1 MKKYILPFTFRFLIF
16 LFFSLQA
23 FSEEDEYSR
32 VKELLAGYMSND
44 LTLKKYT
51 YIVTQSSLELEESKI
66 NNGVEVNLS
75 SGAMTLKTNGSDSSF
90 TVKPSATVSIPQ
102 LNNSSISFSAT
113 GTNEDDED
121 NWQDM
126 SLTFETDI
134 ISGARLSRKIELLK
148 SKRTLLES
156 KRNLQDQALTVEKS
170 FYSELKE
177 LYEYVIDVLEEK
189 NDLYDNQLAL
199 RTIQAQGYS
208 KSSSTYRSAE
218 LDVKSSERKVEK
230 AIRELDRNTALFA
243 KKCGTE
249 YNYSYSPDV
258 KELQVF
264 SFLPEKIPLKE
275 GLDMSSFPKDSYS
288 DIEAARWATYI
299 AELERKADY
308 SVTLSGNAGYTF
320 NDTDANSDTVD
331 TGLSLTWA
339 GLSLSAGISFPT
351 ADKKF
356 ASNIA
361 ASSSKDPIYSLSI
374 GLKPNSFAL
383 EKIEDK
389 QDEVNRNLELI
400 DIKSAEEDYENDILD
415 KKTSLEDI
423 VWARKNYAEE
433 YSMYKKLA
441 DDEYKYY
448 KAGVLVESDYLDALT
463 KRDEALV
470 NALITDIE
478 MIIYN
483 NEVNLLFHDDNDEA
497 SAAHLGGE

>member
-1 MKKYILPFTFRFLIF
+1 MSFIF
-16 LFFSLQA
+16 LLSSLYA
-23 FSEEDEYSR
+23 FSEEDDYSR
-32 VKELLAGYMSND
+32 VTELLASYMSND

-51 YIVTQSSLELEESKI
+51 YVVMQSSLDFEETKI
-66 NNGVEVNLS
+66 NNGLEVNLS
-75 SGAMTLKTNGSDSSF
+75 SGTMTLKTNGSNSYF
-90 TVKPSATVSIPQ
+90 TVEPSATVSIPQ
-102 LNNSSISFSAT
+102 LNNSSLSFSAT
-113 GTNEDDED
+113 GTNKDDED

-126 SLTFETDI
+126 SLSFETDI
-134 ISGARLSRKIELLK
+134 ISGARLSRKVELLK
-148 SKRTLLES
+148 SKRTLLEA
-156 KRNLQDQALTVEKS
+156 KRNLQDQALTVEKE

-177 LYEYVIDVLEEK
+177 LYGYVIDVLEEK
-189 NDLYDNQLAL
+189 DDLYDNQLTL

-208 KSSSTYRSAE
+208 KTSSTYRSAE

-249 YNYSYSPDV
+249 YNYSYSPDI
-258 KELQVF
+258 KDLQAL
-264 SFLPEKIPLKE
+264 SFLPVKIPLKE
-275 GLDMSSFPKDSYS
+275 GLDMSSFPKNSYS
-288 DIEAARWATYI
+288 DIETARWANYI

-308 SVTLSGNAGYTF
+308 AVTLSGNAGYTF

-356 ASNIA
+356 SSNIA
-361 ASSSKDPIYSLSI
+361 ASTSKKPIYSLSV

-400 DIKSAEEDYENDILD
+400 DIKSAEENYENDILD
-415 KKTSLEDI
+415 KKTTLEDI

-433 YSMYKKLA
+433 YNMYKKLA
-441 DDEYKYY
+441 DDDYSYY
-448 KAGVLVESDYLDALT
+448 KAGVIVESDYLDAIT
-463 KRDEALV
+463 KRDEAFV
-470 NALITDIE
+470 NGLITDIE

-483 NEVNLLFHDDNDEA
+483 NELTLLFHDDNDEVSA
-497 SAAHLGGE
+497 SYLGDK